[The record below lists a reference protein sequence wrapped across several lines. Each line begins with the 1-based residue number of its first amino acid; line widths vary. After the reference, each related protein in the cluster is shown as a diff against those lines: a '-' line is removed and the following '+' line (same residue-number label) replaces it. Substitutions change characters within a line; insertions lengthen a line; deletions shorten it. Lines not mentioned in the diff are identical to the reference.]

1 MNQIQ
6 SVMER
11 ILLVEDEENLL
22 DAIKMNLDLEG
33 YDVTVACNGK
43 IALEEAE
50 KKRFDLVIL
59 DVMLPELDGFQVCR
73 TLRMRNKQMPIL
85 FLSAKSSSSDRV
97 HGLKIGGDDYLPK
110 PFNLEELLLR
120 IKILIKRGGA
130 KENLNTEQVFNF
142 ANNSINF
149 KSYEIVGHLGKKTRL
164 SKREIMLLRLFV
176 DTQGEVVSREEILEN
191 VWGYDVYPST
201 RTIDNYI
208 LVFRKHFE
216 KEPKSPQHFISIRG
230 VGYKFII

>member
-1 MNQIQ
+1 
-6 SVMER
+6 MER
-11 ILLVEDEENLL
+11 ILLVEDEEHLL
-22 DAIKMNLDLEG
+22 DAIKLNLDMEG
-33 YDVTVACNGK
+33 YDVTVACNGRV
-43 IALEEAE
+43 ALEESE

-73 TLRMRNKQMPIL
+73 TLRIRNKQMPIL

-97 HGLKIGGDDYLPK
+97 QGLKIGGDDYLPK

-120 IKILIKRGGA
+120 VKNLIKRGSV
-130 KENLNTEQVFNF
+130 KEKNKSEQIFNF
-142 ANNSINF
+142 SNNSINF
-149 KSYEIVGHLGKKTRL
+149 NSYDIVGQSGEKSRL
-164 SKREIMLLRLFV
+164 SKREIMLLKLFV
-176 DTQGEVVSREEILEN
+176 DKEGEVVSREEILEN

-208 LVFRKHFE
+208 LAFRKYFE

-230 VGYKFII
+230 VGYKFNG

>member
-1 MNQIQ
+1 MIGEAN
-6 SVMER
+6 R
-11 ILLVEDEENLL
+11 IL
-22 DAIKMNLDLEG
+22 I
-33 YDVTVACNGK
+33 
-43 IALEEAE
+43 
-50 KKRFDLVIL
+50 
-59 DVMLPELDGFQVCR
+59 
-73 TLRMRNKQMPIL
+73 
-85 FLSAKSSSSDRV
+85 LSAKSSCSDRV

-120 IKILIKRGGA
+120 VKNLIRRGSIKEKN
-130 KENLNTEQVFNF
+130 KSDKVFNF

-149 KSYEIVGHLGKKTRL
+149 TSYEIVGQLGKKIRL

-176 DTQGEVVSREEILEN
+176 DRRGEVVSREEILEN

-216 KEPKSPQHFISIRG
+216 KEPKSPQYFISIRG
-230 VGYKFII
+230 EGYKFII

>member
-1 MNQIQ
+1 M
-6 SVMER
+6 
-11 ILLVEDEENLL
+11 
-22 DAIKMNLDLEG
+22 EG
-33 YDVTVACNGK
+33 YDVTVACNGRV
-43 IALEEAE
+43 ALEEAE

-97 HGLKIGGDDYLPK
+97 QGLKIGGDDYLPK

-120 IKILIKRGGA
+120 VKNLIRRGSIKEKN
-130 KENLNTEQVFNF
+130 KSDKVFNF
-142 ANNSINF
+142 SNNSINF
-149 KSYEIVGHLGKKTRL
+149 SSYEILGQSGEKSRL
-164 SKREIMLLRLFV
+164 SKREIMLLKLFI
-176 DTQGEVVSREEILEN
+176 DREGEVVSREEILEN
-191 VWGYDVYPST
+191 IWGYDVYPST

-208 LVFRKHFE
+208 LVFRKYFE

-230 VGYKFII
+230 VGYKFNG

>member
-1 MNQIQ
+1 
-6 SVMER
+6 MER
-11 ILLVEDEENLL
+11 ILLVEDEEHLL
-22 DAIKMNLDLEG
+22 DAIKLNLDMEG
-33 YDVTVACNGK
+33 YDVTVACNGRV
-43 IALEEAE
+43 ALEESE

-73 TLRMRNKQMPIL
+73 TLRIRNKQMPIL

-97 HGLKIGGDDYLPK
+97 QGLKIGGDDYLPK

-120 IKILIKRGGA
+120 VKNLIKRGSV
-130 KENLNTEQVFNF
+130 KEKNKSEQVFNF
-142 ANNSINF
+142 SNNSINF
-149 KSYEIVGHLGKKTRL
+149 NSYDIVGQSGEKSRL
-164 SKREIMLLRLFV
+164 SKREIMLLKLFV
-176 DTQGEVVSREEILEN
+176 DKEGEVVSREEILEN

-208 LVFRKHFE
+208 LAFRKYFE

-230 VGYKFII
+230 VGYKFNG